1 MTDLYEELKKLYAE
15 ESKHSQYQ
23 QLPSCLEGILDFD
36 SIAIGSKYEKERFD
50 YIKDRIDLGKSV
62 IDIGGNSGFF
72 TLESV
77 TSGVDKVDYWEG
89 NNTHAKFVE
98 IASKAVGYENNIHIH
113 NEYFNF
119 EGMEGY
125 FDTVFLLNV
134 IHHLGSDF
142 EEGISLDKARL
153 EMLQMINNMAYIGKK
168 MVFQM
173 GYNWG
178 GDILNPIFEH
188 GTKQEMID
196 YISDGTKRK
205 WRIERIGIAVKR
217 GDIVV
222 YEDASS
228 DNLIRFDE
236 YGEFLNRPIFI
247 MDSLLL

>member
-1 MTDLYEELKKLYAE
+1 MADIQAQLRRLYAK

-23 QLPSCLEGILDFD
+23 QLPSCLESILSVDN
-36 SIAIGSKYEKERFD
+36 ITIGSKYEKERFD
-50 YIKDRIDLGKSV
+50 YIKERIDLGKTV

-77 TSGVDKVDYWEG
+77 TSGVEMVDYWEG
-89 NNTHAKFVE
+89 NKTHAEFVE
-98 IASKAVGYENNIHIH
+98 LASKAVGYNNNIYIH
-113 NEYFNF
+113 NEYYDF
-119 EGMEGY
+119 ERSEGH

-134 IHHLGSDF
+134 IHHLGIDF
-142 EEGISLDKARL
+142 KEGISLSRARS
-153 EMLQMINNMAYIGKK
+153 EMLQEINNMAYSGKK

-178 GDILNPIFEH
+178 GNVLKPIFEH

-196 YISDGTKRK
+196 YISDGTKEK

-217 GDIVV
+217 DNIVV
-222 YEDASS
+222 YEDASP

-247 MDSLLL
+247 MDSVLL